1 MSRKTLLK
9 FREIEYFRAL
19 MLNKTVSAAAEMLH
33 VSQPNVSQLI
43 KQVES
48 RLNCQLFERNKGRL
62 IATPEAIAIYDEVHS
77 LYEHLLI
84 FNESINDI
92 VAGNLGV
99 FGIGSSPSLG
109 RLVIPKITSELQI
122 ENPNLKTMI
131 DILSVSQI
139 ADYLNYHTGSCAT
152 TIFPID
158 QPTITSTFCGTG
170 KLVCIL
176 PFDHPLSTKKI
187 ISPKDLEEENLI
199 TFHESSPHGNVF
211 REFMKGINFK
221 TPSTVRFAE
230 TACALVEQGL
240 GVALVDEFTIY
251 GDSYPKIVVIPT
263 TIPPPFKV
271 YIHRSSSKA
280 TSRVY
285 RKFADLLTNFV
296 REINE

>member
-1 MSRKTLLK
+1 MPRRTLLK

-48 RLNCQLFERNKGRL
+48 RLNCQLFERSKGRL
-62 IATPEAIAIYDEVHS
+62 IATPEAIAIYDEIHS
-77 LYEHLLI
+77 LYDHLLI
-84 FNESINDI
+84 VNESIDDI

-109 RLVIPKITSELQI
+109 RSVIPKIISKLQV
-122 ENPNLKTMI
+122 ETPNLKTMV

-139 ADYLNYHTGSCAT
+139 ADYLNYHTGSCAI

-158 QPTITSTFCGTG
+158 QPSITSTFCGTG

-176 PFDHPLSTKKI
+176 PLNHPLSKKTVI
-187 ISPKDLEEENLI
+187 TPKDLENENLI
-199 TFHESSPHGNVF
+199 SFHESSPHGNVF
-211 REFMKGINFK
+211 REFMAGINFK
-221 TPSTVRFAE
+221 TPNTMVRFAE
-230 TACALVEQGL
+230 TACALVEEGL
-240 GVALVDEFTIY
+240 GIALIDEFTVY
-251 GDSYPKIVVIPT
+251 GNSYSKLVVIPT
-263 TIPPPFKV
+263 IIPPPFKV

-280 TSRVY
+280 TSVIY
-285 RKFADLLTNFV
+285 RRFSDLLTDFV
-296 REINE
+296 KN